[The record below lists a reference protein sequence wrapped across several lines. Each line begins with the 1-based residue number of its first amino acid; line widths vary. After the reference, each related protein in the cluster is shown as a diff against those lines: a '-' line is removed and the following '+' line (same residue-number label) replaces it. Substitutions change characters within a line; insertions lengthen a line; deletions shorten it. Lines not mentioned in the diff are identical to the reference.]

1 MREGGRNCLKFLKTG
16 WNRKEGTGNKDF
28 KRGDEL
34 DQGVEGALKRGVGPF
49 LRSMVY
55 RVQEKKP

>member
-16 WNRKEGTGNKDF
+16 WNRKEGTGKKDF

-34 DQGVEGALKRGVGPF
+34 DQGVGGALKRGVGPF